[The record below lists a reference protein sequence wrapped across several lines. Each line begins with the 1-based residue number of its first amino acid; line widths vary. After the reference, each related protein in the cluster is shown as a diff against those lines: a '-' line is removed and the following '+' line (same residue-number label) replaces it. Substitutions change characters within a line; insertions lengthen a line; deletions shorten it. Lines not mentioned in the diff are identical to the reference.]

1 MKSFAKSFLLIFL
14 FLCFFNPLFGQKK
27 NSLTTLLDSWN
38 NYQNTYSNNPAVS
51 KTELIAFINSL
62 EAFVKTDSYIIELNG
77 EKSESAICIDKTL
90 EHAQMALAALSISDY
105 ALYQKEYSKIDQNM
119 NDFLILL
126 LASESDLIMPFVELL
141 TIISILFFIISF
153 GGIFYIKNK
162 RAAERLEVE
171 NQKEILITKIISQ
184 VQENERNRI
193 ARDLHDTV
201 IQDTRTAL
209 LYARQLEQHEERS
222 DAAEAAEKIR
232 MLEERN
238 MLNIRSIIRNLNPPE
253 IESAEFEHLIKDFA
267 RNAQE
272 MSGIDFKV
280 YTQASDYLKK
290 LSIEQKLHIYRIIQ
304 ESVNNA
310 IKHASPSEISI
321 IVREE
326 ENKSDNKNSK
336 SLVFIISD
344 DGKGFDVDVS
354 ASESEEDKLTETGTH
369 LGLRGMKSRAL
380 ILGAELSIKS
390 SQDWGTQIKLTI
402 NITD

>member
-1 MKSFAKSFLLIFL
+1 
-14 FLCFFNPLFGQKK
+14 
-27 NSLTTLLDSWN
+27 
-38 NYQNTYSNNPAVS
+38 
-51 KTELIAFINSL
+51 
-62 EAFVKTDSYIIELNG
+62 
-77 EKSESAICIDKTL
+77 
-90 EHAQMALAALSISDY
+90 
-105 ALYQKEYSKIDQNM
+105 M

-162 RAAERLEVE
+162 RAADRLEEE

-209 LYARQLEQHEERS
+209 LYARQLEQYKESS
-222 DAAEAAEKIR
+222 DGAEAAEKIR

-290 LSIEQKLHIYRIIQ
+290 LSFEQKLHIYRIIQ

-344 DGKGFDVDVS
+344 DGKGFDGDVP

-402 NITD
+402 KITD